1 MDQLCFCLLTRVT
14 WSRLNSVILHSR
26 SNSEK
31 FCQSKNAFPDC
42 MISSWDSKLR
52 ITDAANSLPYCDCK
66 TIENSHLKTTSQQ
79 YSALKSNGLSA
90 SDCLNTEI
98 AAKAS
103 AGTKLSL
110 VNGQRL
116 SPCSVHVSPVAK
128 VKNVD
133 CYSNNQSRSEA
144 RNYRSLDRRVTERKL
159 AKKMSE
165 SCESKI
171 NCYTPEPVSEE

>member
-1 MDQLCFCLLTRVT
+1 MV
-14 WSRLNSVILHSR
+14 
-26 SNSEK
+26 
-31 FCQSKNAFPDC
+31 
-42 MISSWDSKLR
+42 SSWDSKLR
-52 ITDAANSLPYCDCK
+52 ITDAANNLPCCDRK
-66 TIENSHLKTTSQQ
+66 TIENSHLKTSQQ

-98 AAKAS
+98 TTKSSVGAKS
-103 AGTKLSL
+103 SL

-128 VKNVD
+128 AKNVD

-165 SCESKI
+165 SCDSKI
-171 NCYTPEPVSEE
+171 NCYTPEPVSEEYVTISKT